1 MVIPF
6 LYRLEESERK
16 NKVISAIITSLII
29 LLFLAICFFWYAMR
43 PSYVSVGEKEIE
55 MVSGIA
61 EGDGGGNTLDYGD
74 RSEGSQ
80 NVNNFQPSVANPT
93 PGEMKAPELPHA
105 EVVQPPATPPSDT
118 KADKPVLAGNDD
130 TDVTVPQ
137 KNDKDKDKK
146 DKPLTPAKPADTKPS
161 EPQKTTPSIPDT
173 KSNTNTSS
181 SGGGSN
187 HGTGPKGSVGNT
199 GTPNTNLLN
208 LDGIEWGSGNGKGG
222 DGGLNNRKVIKMTK
236 PKYDVQEEGRLTYE
250 FIIAPDGNVVFCKA
264 LPNRYPNLAKIGEE
278 AIKKEW
284 KFNKLSGSQN
294 QKVVV
299 TITYKLTN

>member
-1 MVIPF
+1 MVLPF
-6 LYRLEESERK
+6 LSRFEENERK
-16 NKVISAIITSLII
+16 NKIISAIITSLII

-43 PSYVSVGEKEIE
+43 PTYVSVGEKEIE

-80 NVNNFQPSVANPT
+80 NVNNYQPAVANPT
-93 PGEMKAPELPHA
+93 PGEMKTPQLAKA
-105 EVVQPPATPPSDT
+105 EVIQPPATSAADT
-118 KADKPVLAGNDD
+118 KSDKPILAGNDE

-137 KNDKDKDKK
+137 KNDKDKKSNTTTPPV
-146 DKPLTPAKPADTKPS
+146 KPSDVKPS
-161 EPQKTTPSIPDT
+161 EPVKSQPANTGKPSD
-173 KSNTNTSS
+173 NSS

-187 HGTGPKGSVGNT
+187 HGTGPKGAVGNT

-222 DGGLNNRKVIKMTK
+222 DGGLNNRKVLKMTK

-250 FIIAPDGNVVFCKA
+250 FIIDPAGNVVFCKA

-284 KFNKLSGSQN
+284 KFNKLSGVQN